1 MIDNVNHLLYLEI
14 IKMGSGRALQKSLS
28 IRNGRG
34 YKAKLGLGFF
44 YFFLLRTNEGS
55 IHMRHLVHM
64 LIFSLNI
71 ISTQKY
77 SNLCCWLLLLLCLR

>member
-44 YFFLLRTNEGS
+44 YMILTMKSVKR
-55 IHMRHLVHM
+55 
-64 LIFSLNI
+64 
-71 ISTQKY
+71 Y
-77 SNLCCWLLLLLCLR
+77 